1 MKFICRLVKLLLSI
15 VFLSVVLSG
24 CESNGSKSLRIC
36 VDFGPYGNG
45 NSALAENFI
54 FNSRDYG
61 ISDEVEIEIVPADET
76 ERKGVLTKLR
86 TEIAAGAGPDVF
98 IIDTYVQREDLL
110 FRFPIQAMEQGRF
123 LRLDEHIEKAELMEW
138 GALYAPIMDA
148 GKTEKGQFLIPLA
161 YTFPITLFDGHLNGI
176 DISSSTTWSDMIN
189 STNKYVCEAS
199 AMFDPCSVSRVS
211 SVFGKI
217 ADYPT
222 EKILFSEDDLL
233 KAYEMG
239 IKHENKSSLDDL
251 PENYKVD
258 MAVSFDLI
266 DGQKVNWNFDMIPL
280 CNISGGVTATI
291 TAYCGINAN
300 TKYPDEAFTLI
311 DYLLSKSSQ
320 QNSDMYGVMLNGRAI
335 PVYDGLMQ
343 ENSPVQKWHMKE
355 GVYQNYLEARELITQ
370 VKFRTPLDSYLTS
383 GYADCMAV
391 RLLGEGDIPSIAK
404 DTYRQLSMELAE
416 S

>member
-1 MKFICRLVKLLLSI
+1 
-15 VFLSVVLSG
+15 
-24 CESNGSKSLRIC
+24 
-36 VDFGPYGNG
+36 
-45 NSALAENFI
+45 
-54 FNSRDYG
+54 
-61 ISDEVEIEIVPADET
+61 
-76 ERKGVLTKLR
+76 
-86 TEIAAGAGPDVF
+86 
-98 IIDTYVQREDLL
+98 
-110 FRFPIQAMEQGRF
+110 
-123 LRLDEHIEKAELMEW
+123 
-138 GALYAPIMDA
+138 
-148 GKTEKGQFLIPLA
+148 
-161 YTFPITLFDGHLNGI
+161 
-176 DISSSTTWSDMIN
+176 
-189 STNKYVCEAS
+189 
-199 AMFDPCSVSRVS
+199 
-211 SVFGKI
+211 
-217 ADYPT
+217 
-222 EKILFSEDDLL
+222 
-233 KAYEMG
+233 MG

-266 DGQKVNWNFDMIPL
+266 DGQKANWNFDMIPL